1 MQTVEDAI
9 AEAEA
14 NGDALA
20 VQSAVP
26 AGTPPARLRR
36 PACVFGMKPANAGL
50 LALAAACLATGFCGG
65 KHAHAALGLA
75 LTAGLGWHVWKRRR
89 AL

>member
-1 MQTVEDAI
+1 
-9 AEAEA
+9 
-14 NGDALA
+14 
-20 VQSAVP
+20 
-26 AGTPPARLRR
+26 
-36 PACVFGMKPANAGL
+36 MKPANAGL

-65 KHAHAALGLA
+65 KHAHAAIGLA